1 MRDIMYNRE
10 AKEVVM
16 KINETFKVLLV
27 TGPRQT
33 GKTTL
38 LKSIMP
44 AGMSYVTLDDK
55 ALREQAQEDSAL
67 FLEEHPAPL
76 FIDEVQ
82 YAPDLF
88 SYIKIKVDNS
98 NEYGQYWLTGSQQF
112 YLMKNAS
119 ESLAGRV
126 RIVNLNSFTYSE
138 IVKNENKELF
148 DPSEF
153 KKSEKVN
160 VNDVFEIIFRGG
172 MPEFYNN
179 VGVER
184 ELYFKSYINTYI
196 EKDIREL
203 YGINKLSSFRKFMV
217 SVASRVGEQLNY
229 SDIALD
235 AGVSVPTVTSWMS
248 ILVASGIVYLLEP
261 FMSSELK
268 RLTHIPKI
276 YFMDSGLAA
285 YLAGWESARDLQLSS
300 VSGHYLENFIVS
312 EIVKSY
318 NAKGKTPNISYY
330 RDKEQN
336 EIDLVFYKN
345 NTLYPFE
352 IKKSASPNRS
362 MIKNFKVLEKGNKEI
377 GNGGVICFYENLMKL
392 DEKNYV
398 IPISSV
404 VNLKKD

>member
-1 MRDIMYNRE
+1 
-10 AKEVVM
+10 M

-33 GKTTL
+33 GKTIL

-44 AGMSYVTLDDK
+44 DGMNYVTLDDK
-55 ALREQAQEDSAL
+55 ILREQAKEDPAL

-126 RIVNLNSFTYSE
+126 GIVNLNSFTYLE
-138 IVKNENKELF
+138 IVKNENKEIF
-148 DPSEF
+148 DPSKL
-153 KKSEKVN
+153 KKEENLN
-160 VNDVFEIIFRGG
+160 VNDVFEVIFRGG
-172 MPEFYNN
+172 MLEFYKNAD
-179 VGVER
+179 VDR

-203 YGINKLSSFRKFMV
+203 LEVNKLSSFRKFMV

-229 SDIALD
+229 TDIALD

-248 ILVASGIVYLLEP
+248 ILVVSGIVYLLEP
-261 FMSSELK
+261 FTSSELK

-318 NAKGKTPNISYY
+318 NAKGKVPNISYY

-336 EIDLVFYKN
+336 EIDLVFYKS

-352 IKKSASPNRS
+352 IKKTASPNRS
-362 MIKNFKVLEKGNKEI
+362 MIKNFKVLEKGNKEV
-377 GNGGVICFYENLMKL
+377 GNGGSNLFLWYINEIRWKEL
-392 DEKNYV
+392 
-398 IPISSV
+398 
-404 VNLKKD
+404 